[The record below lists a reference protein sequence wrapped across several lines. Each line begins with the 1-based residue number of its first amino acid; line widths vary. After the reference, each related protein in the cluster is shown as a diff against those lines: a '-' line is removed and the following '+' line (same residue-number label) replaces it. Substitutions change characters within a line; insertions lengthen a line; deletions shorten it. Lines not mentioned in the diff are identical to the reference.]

1 MHRAW
6 QLIRESAIAW
16 DQDQATRKGA
26 ALAFYTVFSL
36 APVLI
41 IAIAIAGIFFGE
53 DAARGEIVSQIRGL
67 VGDDG
72 ARTVQAIIENAG
84 AHKAGPLA
92 GVAGFVTLIV
102 GATTA
107 LAELKDGLDQIWGVP
122 AQSASGLWYFM
133 RKRLLSM
140 GLILALAFL
149 LLVSLVFSAML
160 TALARY
166 WGPQDLTSLLLQ
178 GVNFLFSFG
187 LTTALFAL
195 IYKLLPSVRIAW
207 RDVLIGSV
215 VTALLFSVGKYLIGV
230 YLGNGAVTSSYGAA
244 GSVVLILVWVYY
256 SAQIFF
262 LGAEFTK
269 VYAHHFGSH
278 ANRPL
283 RNTRVAAV
291 LAEANKKAVASRE

>member
-1 MHRAW
+1 LP
-6 QLIRESAIAW
+6 Q
-16 DQDQATRKGA
+16 T
-26 ALAFYTVFSL
+26 
-36 APVLI
+36 
-41 IAIAIAGIFFGE
+41 
-53 DAARGEIVSQIRGL
+53 
-67 VGDDG
+67 
-72 ARTVQAIIENAG
+72 
-84 AHKAGPLA
+84 GPLA

-178 GVNFLFSFG
+178 GVNFLCSFG